1 MTVGMETWSISQ
13 KNVLFIMLQ
22 ESVAEIS
29 LALQKI
35 RLVSVYKNSNTVIAK
50 LIEKGSFHEWM
61 FSAGKVTYVRNTQRF
76 FSLQF
81 TSKFHNKDFP
91 VPDTKIPKM
100 Y

>member
-1 MTVGMETWSISQ
+1 
-13 KNVLFIMLQ
+13 MLQ

-91 VPDTKIPKM
+91 VPDTEIPKM